1 MVLDY
6 YRLVKYSCTLNFAS
20 TSCLACDISGP
31 SYGIPQGAVLTAL
44 IVSIIY
50 INDFH
55 NSSKLFEFHLF
66 ADDANLFYEHE
77 SLQQLQENINAE
89 LINIHT
95 WLCANKLS
103 LNIEKSNFRLFH
115 TPQKKLQDSSL
126 NLKLLYAISNN

>member
-1 MVLDY
+1 MVHH
-6 YRLVKYSCTLNFAS
+6 KQS
-20 TSCLACDISGP
+20 LAHHMESHRELLFP
-31 SYGIPQGAVLTAL
+31 L
-44 IVSIIY
+44 Y

-95 WLCANKLS
+95 WPCANKLS
-103 LNIEKSNFRLFH
+103 LNIEKSNFILFH
-115 TPQKKLQDSSL
+115 PPQKKLQDSSL
-126 NLKLLYAISNN
+126 NLKLLYAISN